1 METNLSLPSR
11 PARVDLTGRSILV
24 LIVATLL
31 VPLAAHLSPTEYVT
45 GPARQNVAYDYAEV
59 TSAARVPA
67 VYQRFEAAAAHLCA
81 EAAGGLDLRWQGE
94 CVERV
99 VDRAVRDV
107 DAPVLTAWHETRQAT
122 TEVTRLASA
131 L

>member
-1 METNLSLPSR
+1 METNISLPSR
-11 PARVDLTGRSILV
+11 PARAAMNGRSILV
-24 LIVATLL
+24 LVVATLL
-31 VPLAAHLSPTEYVT
+31 VPLAAHLSPTEYVP

-67 VYQRFEAAAAHLCA
+67 LYQRFETAAADLCE

-99 VDRAVRDV
+99 VDRAVREV
-107 DAPVLTAWHETRQAT
+107 DAPVLTAWHETRQAS

-131 L
+131 R

>member
-11 PARVDLTGRSILV
+11 PARVEMTGRSILV
-24 LIVATLL
+24 LVVATLL

-45 GPARQNVAYDYAEV
+45 GPARQNVAYHYADL

-67 VYQRFEAAAAHLCA
+67 LYQRFEAAAADLCE
-81 EAAGGLDLRWQGE
+81 EAAAGVDLRWQGE

-107 DAPVLTAWHETRQAT
+107 GAPVLTAWHETRQT
-122 TEVTRLASA
+122 STEVTRLASA